1 MKNIRNNTLILLMLL
16 ITSSIFAQFG
26 GMTGALM
33 PQVVVAK
40 VKLVSGDLSQIKGKK
55 LKLQLTFDGMLVSKY
70 KMMFGKKISEDEF
83 IKNKSAD
90 LNEKEA
96 GKGDEWASK
105 WKSDKENRYVP
116 SFITKFNELSNEFGT
131 TISSTEGDITVIV
144 HTSYTEPGYFIGI
157 DKAPAIIATDI
168 TFKDAN
174 GTTLAVVTIE
184 NCAGQ
189 AFGFGDTDTGAR
201 MGEAYEKLAKELA
214 QLCIKK
220 GGWKK

>member
-26 GMTGALM
+26 GMTGAMM

-116 SFITKFNELSNEFGT
+116 SFITKFNEMSNEFGT
-131 TISSTEGDITVIV
+131 TISSTEGDITVVV

-157 DKAPAIIATDI
+157 EEVKENNDYNPFTPCFAIEKNVSYNV
-168 TFKDAN
+168 KDGDCFFIVEN
-174 GTTLAVVTIE
+174 NELNIVSNKNQTIIW
-184 NCAGQ
+184 
-189 AFGFGDTDTGAR
+189 R
-201 MGEAYEKLAKELA
+201 
-214 QLCIKK
+214 
-220 GGWKK
+220 

>member
-1 MKNIRNNTLILLMLL
+1 MKNFRNNTIIALMLL
-16 ITSSIFAQFG
+16 LTSSIFAQFG
-26 GMTGALM
+26 PMGGAVGT
-33 PQVVVAK
+33 QIVVPK
-40 VKLVSGDLSQIKGKK
+40 VKLESGDLSQIKGKK

-70 KMMFGKKISEDEF
+70 KMMFGKKISEAEY
-83 IKNKSAD
+83 INNKTAD

-116 SFITKFNELSNEFGT
+116 SFITKFNELCNPFGT
-131 TISSTEGDITVIV
+131 TISSSEGDITVIV

-174 GTTLAVVTIE
+174 GTVLAVVTIS

-189 AFGFGDTDTGAR
+189 AFGFGDVDTGAR

-214 QLCIKK
+214 QLCIGK
-220 GGWKK
+220 GKWKK